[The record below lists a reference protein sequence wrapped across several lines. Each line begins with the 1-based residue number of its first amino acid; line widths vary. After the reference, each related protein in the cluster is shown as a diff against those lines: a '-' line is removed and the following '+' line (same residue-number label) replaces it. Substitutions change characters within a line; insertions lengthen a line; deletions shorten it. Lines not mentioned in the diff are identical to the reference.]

1 MVRLKSEFLALT
13 VISEY
18 QDFLTIKT
26 FMDFLILIFVI
37 STSDSISEHTFYSS
51 KRKKNFFVIPVGDH
65 RSQNFFFEL
74 VQDWP
79 IKYD

>member
-1 MVRLKSEFLALT
+1 MVRLKSEFLAIT

-37 STSDSISEHTFYSS
+37 STSDSISEHTFYLS
-51 KRKKNFFVIPVGDH
+51 KRKKNFRDPWGGPQVPK
-65 RSQNFFFEL
+65 NFFRAGTKL
-74 VQDWP
+74 AYK
-79 IKYD
+79 I